1 MAYCLL
7 SPLSVTSPQC
17 CHLKLPAPIS
27 SLCECNVIGGWN
39 LCYVDSS
46 YLSVCVFIVA
56 IPEEEGDSGGH
67 HVGPQQSPGKISHT
81 PPNSENF
88 VTSLYRTC

>member
-1 MAYCLL
+1 MEW
-7 SPLSVTSPQC
+7 S
-17 CHLKLPAPIS
+17 
-27 SLCECNVIGGWN
+27 GWN
-39 LCYVDSS
+39 LCYVGSS

-67 HVGPQQSPGKISHT
+67 HVGPKQPPGKIS
-81 PPNSENF
+81 PPPPLNSEKF

>member
-1 MAYCLL
+1 MEW
-7 SPLSVTSPQC
+7 SV
-17 CHLKLPAPIS
+17 
-27 SLCECNVIGGWN
+27 WN
-39 LCYVDSS
+39 LCYVGSS

-67 HVGPQQSPGKISHT
+67 HVGPKQPPGKIS
-81 PPNSENF
+81 PPLNSEKF